1 LVSNDER
8 PELQALDELERAV
21 ADLTGELSSWRR
33 RALRAEGE
41 QAELGSGY
49 DAVGNRERIM
59 ELEAENK
66 DLLSRLAA
74 ARTRVNELLGRLRF
88 LEEQVAIGEQA
99 R

>member
-1 LVSNDER
+1 VSNDER
-8 PELQALDELERAV
+8 PEIQALEELERAV

-59 ELEAENK
+59 ELETDNEV
-66 DLLSRLAA
+66 LLSRLAA
-74 ARTRVNELLGRLRF
+74 ARTRVDELLGRLRF
-88 LEEQVAIGEQA
+88 LEEQVSIEERA

>member
-1 LVSNDER
+1 MSNDER

>member
-1 LVSNDER
+1 MSNDER
-8 PELQALDELERAV
+8 PELQALEELERAI
-21 ADLTGELSSWRR
+21 ADLTSELSSWRG

-59 ELEAENK
+59 QLEADNR

-88 LEEQVAIGEQA
+88 LEEQVSIEEQA

>member
-1 LVSNDER
+1 MSNDER
-8 PELQALDELERAV
+8 PELQALEELERAI
-21 ADLTGELSSWRR
+21 ADLTSELSSWRG

-59 ELEAENK
+59 QLEADNK

-88 LEEQVAIGEQA
+88 LEEQVSIEEQA

>member
-88 LEEQVAIGEQA
+88 LEEQVAIEEQA

>member
-1 LVSNDER
+1 MSNDER
-8 PELQALDELERAV
+8 PELQALEELERAI
-21 ADLTGELSSWRR
+21 ADLSGELSSWRR

>member
-1 LVSNDER
+1 VSNDER
-8 PELQALDELERAV
+8 PELQALEELERAV

-59 ELEAENK
+59 ELETDNK
-66 DLLSRLAA
+66 VLLSRLAA
-74 ARTRVNELLGRLRF
+74 ARTRVDELLGRLRF
-88 LEEQVAIGEQA
+88 LEEQVSIEERA

>member
-1 LVSNDER
+1 MSNDER

-88 LEEQVAIGEQA
+88 LEEQVALEEQA

>member
-8 PELQALDELERAV
+8 PELQALEELERAI
-21 ADLTGELSSWRR
+21 ADLTSELSSWRG

-59 ELEAENK
+59 QLEADNR

-88 LEEQVAIGEQA
+88 LEEQVSIEEQA

>member
-1 LVSNDER
+1 VSNDER
-8 PELQALDELERAV
+8 PELQALEELERAI
-21 ADLTGELSSWRR
+21 ADLGGELSSWRR

-41 QAELGSGY
+41 QAELGAGY

-66 DLLSRLAA
+66 EILSRLAA

-88 LEEQVAIGEQA
+88 LEEQVSIEEQA